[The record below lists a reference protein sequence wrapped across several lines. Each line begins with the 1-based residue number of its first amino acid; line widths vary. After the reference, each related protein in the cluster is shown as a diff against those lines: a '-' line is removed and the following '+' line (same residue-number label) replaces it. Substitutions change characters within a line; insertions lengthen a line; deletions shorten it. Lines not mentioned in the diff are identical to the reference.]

1 MIPFKN
7 TLFCFIPFLWLF
19 FCAYLNIL
27 YGKTVLLTEFIDNGL
42 YLSCPIAFFVAVFPP
57 GTPLYT
63 VEKNVAV
70 NMLCIIMGG
79 VQALEIIPKISLH
92 KLLCDLHSSFQS
104 YLLLFKR
111 YDKVV
116 ALTLIHLSILP
127 FYKKH
132 FLQGGI
138 CVAVMASHQCAC
150 LRLFF
155 VCNVGN
161 SICKVH
167 SHIFFSC
174 LVDAGYFCD
183 CDFEPPF
190 NFLNRI
196 ALHFYSNICQIII
209 MHIVFFYFSSMLSKF
224 KLQQI

>member
-1 MIPFKN
+1 
-7 TLFCFIPFLWLF
+7 
-19 FCAYLNIL
+19 
-27 YGKTVLLTEFIDNGL
+27 
-42 YLSCPIAFFVAVFPP
+42 
-57 GTPLYT
+57 
-63 VEKNVAV
+63 
-70 NMLCIIMGG
+70 MLCIIMGG
-79 VQALEIIPKISLH
+79 IQALEIIAKISLY
-92 KLLCDLHSSFQS
+92 KLLGDLHSSFRS
-104 YLLLFKR
+104 YFLLFEG
-111 YDKVV
+111 YDEMV
-116 ALTLIHLSILP
+116 ALPLIYLSKLP
-127 FYKKH
+127 FRGKH

-155 VCNVGN
+155 VCNIGN
-161 SICKVH
+161 GICKVH
-167 SHIFFSC
+167 SHVSFSC